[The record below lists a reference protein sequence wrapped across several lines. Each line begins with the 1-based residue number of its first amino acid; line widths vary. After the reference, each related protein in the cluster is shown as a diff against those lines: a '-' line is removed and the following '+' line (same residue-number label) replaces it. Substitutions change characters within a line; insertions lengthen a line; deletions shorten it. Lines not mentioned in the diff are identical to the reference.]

1 MSLPRR
7 RLLLAIPLALAAC
20 GFEPVYGTGGSG
32 NSLQN
37 QILVEPPD
45 TRDSYILVRE
55 LETRLGRPTVPVY
68 ALALQ
73 LAILEEG
80 LAIDRDDNTTRF
92 NYLGSAEYVMRDLTS
107 GQIVTSGQVES
118 FTGYSA
124 TDSTVATL
132 AAERA
137 AQRRLMVILAD
148 QIVNRLYAV
157 DLGG

>member
-1 MSLPRR
+1 MLLPRR
-7 RLLLAIPLALAAC
+7 RLLLAMPLALAAC

-32 NSLQN
+32 NRLQN

-55 LETRLGRPTVPVY
+55 LETRLGRPTVAVY

-92 NYLGSAEYVMRDLTS
+92 NYLGSADYVMRDLGS
-107 GQIVTSGQVES
+107 GQVVASGQVES